1 MSVLKFCGQVV
12 TTGQKTG
19 QLTGGTSSPSGWSN
33 GNIEVANITTITLPC
48 DLIID
53 DVNRPFVQA
62 NYSSSSGDQAGFEK
76 DTIGIM
82 GYILEP
88 NGGVIVN
95 FIPGFFSSPGVSAV
109 ADFLNP
115 VVKVLTPNLMIAGNI
130 LPAGDYTIVTQTPV
144 GLDRNNPYDNVAA
157 GTGFICIQGTC
168 AGTPTPTPGVPT
180 PVPTVTGIPTPTP
193 TPTPVPTP
201 TPTPF
206 PTVTPGPTP
215 IPSNPVPAPLIPIG
229 RQYTLTYSEN
239 SKGWPSFYSYN
250 PDYMVG
256 MNNYFYTF
264 SGANLFR
271 HNTNPLRNNYY
282 GEQYNSSL
290 TSVINE
296 LPITTK
302 IFQTINLQSDEP
314 WTVTLNTDLQND
326 GFISNEWFEL
336 KEGSWYAAVKNTTVS
351 PTVISNFASRAI
363 NGIGRAD
370 NFTGLPSTR
379 QFDFISNPS
388 FSIGSILSIG
398 DFLYYNN
405 ETTNTPEL
413 AGEVIQININLQQNI
428 NNIVVDAS
436 IAGATDPDVVNP
448 YVIGVKNNTAESYG
462 LLGHFCRF
470 TIENSGPSPT
480 ELFAVQAEIMKSYP

>member
-1 MSVLKFCGQVV
+1 MSVLTFCGQTV

-19 QLTGGTSSPSGWSN
+19 QSTGTPQAPSGWGN
-33 GNIEVANITTITLPC
+33 GNLSVANITTITLPC

-62 NYSSSSGDQAGFEK
+62 NYSSSGSQA

-82 GYILEP
+82 GYILGTS
-88 NGGVIVN
+88 NGNGIVVS
-95 FIPGFFSSPGVSAV
+95 FMPHTTGFYGTDGVSAI
-109 ADFLNP
+109 ADSQNP
-115 VVKVLTPNLMIAGNI
+115 EVQVLAPNSALGINNNTF
-130 LPAGDYTIVTQTPV
+130 PAGDYTIVTQTPV
-144 GLDRNNPYDNVAA
+144 GLDRSNPYDNVAA
-157 GTGFICIQGTC
+157 GTGVICLRGTC
-168 AGTPTPTPGVPT
+168 
-180 PVPTVTGIPTPTP
+180 VT
-193 TPTPVPTP
+193 
-201 TPTPF
+201 
-206 PTVTPGPTP
+206 PTVTPVVPLVPTP
-215 IPSNPVPAPLIPIG
+215 IPSVTPSPGPAPTPFPVPTPRPAPILPNPVPTPLIPQSA
-229 RQYTLTYSEN
+229 QYTLSYSEN

-264 SGANLFR
+264 SQGNLYR
-271 HNTNPLRNNYY
+271 HNTNDLRNNFYDV
-282 GEQYNSSL
+282 QYNSTV

-314 WTVTLNTDLQND
+314 WTVTLNTDLQNN

-336 KEGSWYAAVKNTTVS
+336 KEGSWYAAVKNTTIS

-370 NFTGLPSTR
+370 NYFGLPSTR

-405 ETTNTPEL
+405 ELTNTPML
-413 AGEVIQININLQQNI
+413 AGQVIQININLMLNI

-436 IAGATDPDVVNP
+436 IDGASSPDVLNP
-448 YVIGVKNNTAESYG
+448 YVIGVKNDTAESYG

-470 TIENSGPSPT
+470 TIENIGPSPT
-480 ELFAVQAEIMKSYP
+480 ELFAVQAELMKSYP

>member
-1 MSVLKFCGQVV
+1 MSVLTFCGQTV
-12 TTGQKTG
+12 TTGQNTG
-19 QLTGGTSSPSGWSN
+19 QTMGGQAAPSGW
-33 GNIEVANITTITLPC
+33 GKGVLTVANITTITLPC

-62 NYSSSSGDQAGFEK
+62 NYASSGSQA
-76 DTIGIM
+76 DSIGIM
-82 GYILEP
+82 GYIAETS
-88 NGGVIVN
+88 GGVVVSFVPRFVIQT
-95 FIPGFFSSPGVSAV
+95 PGVSAV

-115 VVKVLTPNLMIAGNI
+115 VVKVLTTGIITAGNI
-130 LPAGDYTIVTQTPV
+130 LRAGDYTIVTLTPV
-144 GLDRNNPYDNVAA
+144 GLDRSNPYDNVAA
-157 GTGFICIQGTC
+157 GTGFICLRGTC
-168 AGTPTPTPGVPT
+168 
-180 PVPTVTGIPTPTP
+180 VT
-193 TPTPVPTP
+193 
-201 TPTPF
+201 
-206 PTVTPGPTP
+206 PTVTPVVPLVPTP
-215 IPSNPVPAPLIPIG
+215 IPSVTPSPGPAPTPFPVPTPRPAPILPNPVPTPLIPQSA
-229 RQYTLTYSEN
+229 QYTLSYSEN

-264 SGANLFR
+264 SQGNLYR
-271 HNTNPLRNNYY
+271 HNTNDLRNNFYDV
-282 GEQYNSSL
+282 QYNSTV

-314 WTVTLNTDLQND
+314 WTVTLNTDLQNN

-336 KEGSWYAAVKNTTVS
+336 KEGSWYAAVKNTTIS

-370 NFTGLPSTR
+370 NYFGLPSTR

-405 ETTNTPEL
+405 ELTNTPML
-413 AGEVIQININLQQNI
+413 AGQVIQININLMLNI

-436 IAGATDPDVVNP
+436 IDGASSPDVLNP
-448 YVIGVKNNTAESYG
+448 YVIGVKNDTAESYG

-470 TIENSGPSPT
+470 TIENIGPSPT
-480 ELFAVQAEIMKSYP
+480 ELFAVQAELMKSYP

>member
-1 MSVLKFCGQVV
+1 MSVLKFCGQTV
-12 TTGQKTG
+12 TTGQRTG
-19 QLTGGTSSPSGWSN
+19 QLVGGTAAPAGWRN
-33 GNIEVANITTITLPC
+33 GNIEVANVTTVTLPC
-48 DLIID
+48 DLLID
-53 DVNRPFVQA
+53 DINRPFVQA
-62 NYSSSSGDQAGFEK
+62 NYLSSAASTDS
-76 DTIGIM
+76 IGIM
-82 GYILEP
+82 GYISSSQGEK
-88 NGGVIVN
+88 VN
-95 FIPGFFSSPGVSAV
+95 FTPGFSVASPTAVSAV
-109 ADFLNP
+109 ADSQNP
-115 VVKVLTPNLMIAGNI
+115 VVKVLAPFVLTNFNI

-144 GLDRNNPYDNVAA
+144 GLDRYNPYDNVAA

-168 AGTPTPTPGVPT
+168 VGTPTPTPAAT
-180 PVPTVTGIPTPTP
+180 LKPTPTA
-193 TPTPVPTP
+193 TATPVPTP

-206 PTVTPGPTP
+206 PTPTPTATP
-215 IPSNPVPAPLIPIG
+215 IPLNPVPVPVVPQSA
-229 RQYTLTYSEN
+229 QYTLSYSEN

-264 SGANLFR
+264 SQGNLYR
-271 HNTNPLRNNYY
+271 HNTNELRNNFYDV
-282 GEQYNSSL
+282 QYNSTL

-314 WTVTLNTDLQND
+314 WTVTLNTDLQNN

-336 KEGSWYAAVKNTTVS
+336 KEGSWYAAVKNTTVV

-370 NFTGLPSTR
+370 NYFGLPSTR

-405 ETTNTPEL
+405 ELTNTPML
-413 AGEVIQININLQQNI
+413 AGQVIQININLVLNI

-436 IAGATDPDVVNP
+436 IGGATAPDVLNP
-448 YVIGVKNNTAESYG
+448 YVIGVKDDTAESYG

-470 TIENSGPSPT
+470 ILENTGPSPT
-480 ELFAVQAEIMKSYP
+480 ELFAVQAELMKSYP

>member
-1 MSVLKFCGQVV
+1 MSVLKFCGQTV
-12 TTGQKTG
+12 TTGQRTG
-19 QLTGGTSSPSGWSN
+19 QLVGGTAAPAGWRN
-33 GNIEVANITTITLPC
+33 GNMEVANVTTVTLPC
-48 DLIID
+48 DLLID
-53 DVNRPFVQA
+53 DINRPFVQA
-62 NYSSSSGDQAGFEK
+62 NYLSSSASTDS
-76 DTIGIM
+76 IGIM
-82 GYILEP
+82 GYISSSQGEK
-88 NGGVIVN
+88 VN
-95 FIPGFFSSPGVSAV
+95 FTPGFSATPAVSAV
-109 ADFLNP
+109 ADSLNP
-115 VVKVLTPNLMIAGNI
+115 VVKVLAPTVLTNFNI

-144 GLDRNNPYDNVAA
+144 GLDRYNPYDNVAA

-168 AGTPTPTPGVPT
+168 VGTPTPTPAAT
-180 PVPTVTGIPTPTP
+180 LKPTPTA
-193 TPTPVPTP
+193 TATPVPTP

-206 PTVTPGPTP
+206 PTPTPTATP
-215 IPSNPVPAPLIPIG
+215 IPLNPVPVPVVPQSA
-229 RQYTLTYSEN
+229 QYTLSYSEN

-264 SGANLFR
+264 SQGNLYR
-271 HNTNPLRNNYY
+271 HNTNELRNNFYDV
-282 GEQYNSSL
+282 QYNSTL

-314 WTVTLNTDLQND
+314 WTVTLNTDLQNN

-336 KEGSWYAAVKNTTVS
+336 KEGSWYAAVKNTTIV

-370 NFTGLPSTR
+370 NYFGLPSTR

-405 ETTNTPEL
+405 ELTNTPML
-413 AGEVIQININLQQNI
+413 AGQVIQININLVLNI

-436 IAGATDPDVVNP
+436 ISGATAPDVLNP
-448 YVIGVKNNTAESYG
+448 YVIGVKDDTAESYG

-470 TIENSGPSPT
+470 ILENTGPSPT
-480 ELFAVQAEIMKSYP
+480 ELFAVQAELMKSYP